1 MTLKFSVIINTYNRG
16 AFLGKTLASLLQLR
30 HPDFEVIVVNGPST
44 DDTEAILAPYADVI
58 KIGHCPETNLA
69 MSRNIGVGMAAGD
82 IVCFTDDDGIP
93 EPDWL
98 DALEAI
104 YLADERAGAVGG
116 FVRDHTGVAFQA
128 RYIMCN
134 RAGDAS
140 HHHSAEEAAD
150 NQATFPGHYPSLI
163 GVNSSFRKSA
173 LAEIGGFDEEYAY
186 FLEETDVCLR
196 LIDAGWAVRVTPDAE
211 VHHKFAA
218 SHLRNANRIPHSL
231 YYTTRSKVYFGFRN
245 AISEASRYELFHCA
259 GEIRQRLR
267 TDVRLLGHS
276 RSIDAKHHARLMED
290 VERGF
295 SDGIRD
301 AHAFPLGRCAQRA
314 HPDARSFKRFIRP
327 APPAGKRWQLI
338 FITQDYPPQPCG
350 GVGVF
355 MHRLAEALAAQG
367 HEISVITRSDDE
379 HTVDLENGVWVHR
392 IATKHHAGR
401 TFPPLPDLPG
411 AVRDHAYSVYDEAL
425 RIQSRRGAAI
435 TVSAIWD
442 LEAAACVASE
452 AFFDI
457 VYLVTTYQLSLP
469 SKPEWEADRHYRDQH
484 VGKMIT
490 GERWVMET
498 SDQVIASTSGILS
511 DVQAQN
517 PKLSFRRSVPVI
529 PFGLPTAPA
538 ATPPRPVDYPTGP
551 TILFVGRF
559 ELRKG
564 IDVLFE
570 AIPELLARHPDLHFR
585 LAGDD
590 SLLVGGINLKQAF
603 LARHKDNADIL
614 ARTSFLGFLDEAQ
627 LDAEYANCTVFVA
640 PSRYESFGLIY
651 LEAMRWA
658 KPCVGCEA
666 GGVPDVVDPSSGILV
681 PPGDAAALAEAID
694 RLLIDPGMRKAM
706 GEAGRNRFLENYSVE
721 AYVAALLDHLDKN
734 IGASQ
739 AASQA
744 VLEHG

>member
-1 MTLKFSVIINTYNRG
+1 MTLKFSIIINTYNRG
-16 AFLGKTLASLLQLR
+16 AFLKKTLASLLQLR
-30 HPDFEVIVVNGPST
+30 HSDFEVIVVNGPST
-44 DDTEAILAPYADVI
+44 DDTETILASYADLI

-104 YLADERAGAVGG
+104 YLADERVGAVGG

-140 HHHSAEEAAD
+140 HHHSVEEATD

-196 LIDAGWAVRVTPDAE
+196 LIDAGWSVRITPDAE

-218 SHLRNANRIPHSL
+218 SHLRNANKIPHSL
-231 YYTTRSKVYFGFRN
+231 YYTTRSKAYFGFRN
-245 AISEASRYELFHCA
+245 AIHEASRYELFRSA
-259 GEIRQRLR
+259 VEIRQRLYM
-267 TDVRLLGHS
+267 DVKLLRHS
-276 RSIDAKHHARLMED
+276 RCIDAEHHARLMKD
-290 VERGF
+290 VELGF

-314 HPDARSFKRFIRP
+314 HPDAQSFKRFTRP
-327 APPAGKRWQLI
+327 VPAGKRRQLI
-338 FITQDYPPQPCG
+338 FITQDYPPRACG

-367 HEISVITRSDDE
+367 HEISVITRSDNE
-379 HTVDLENGVWVHR
+379 HTVDLESGVWVHR
-392 IATKHHAGR
+392 IPIRHHADR

-411 AVRDHAYSVYDEAL
+411 PVRDHAYSVYDEAL

-442 LEAAACVASE
+442 LEAAACVASK

-469 SKPEWEADRHYRDQH
+469 SKPEWETNRHYRDQH
-484 VGKMIT
+484 VGKMIA
-490 GERWVMET
+490 GERWIMEA
-498 SDQVIASTSGILS
+498 SDQVIASTRGILS
-511 DVQAQN
+511 DIDAQN
-517 PKLSFRRSVPVI
+517 PGLLFRRRVPII
-529 PFGLPTAPA
+529 PFGLPAAPA
-538 ATPPRPVDYPTGP
+538 APPPLPAGYPEGP
-551 TILFVGRF
+551 TVLFVGRF

-564 IDVLFE
+564 IDVLLE
-570 AIPELLARHPDLHFR
+570 AVPQLLAKHPELHFR
-585 LAGDD
+585 LVGDD
-590 SLLVGGINLKQAF
+590 SLLVDGINLKQAF

-614 ARTSFLGFLDEAQ
+614 ARTSFLGFIDEAQ
-627 LDAEYANCTVFVA
+627 LDAEYANCTIFVA

-651 LEAMRWA
+651 LEAMRWT
-658 KPCVGCEA
+658 KPCIGCDA
-666 GGVPDVVDPSSGILV
+666 GGVSDVVDPSSGILV
-681 PPGDAAALAEAID
+681 PPGDVMALAGAID
-694 RLLIDPGMRKAM
+694 RMLADPGMRRAM
-706 GEAGRNRFLENYSVE
+706 GEAGRKRFLENYSVE
-721 AYVAALLDHLDKN
+721 SYAAALLHHLDN
-734 IGASQ
+734 TSGSDQTNPQ
-739 AASQA
+739 AA
-744 VLEHG
+744 LKHG